1 MKFVGKSDPR
11 ISVVKSPPSAMP
23 VPRSFAYKFVPIVLF
38 VGISITI
45 ESVCAIVV
53 VGVSLTQIKFLS
65 PQRVTKDW
73 TDKVVNLVPYTYKYK
88 GWWILKLPEISV
100 SKLISTL

>member
-1 MKFVGKSDPR
+1 MKFVAKSDPM
-11 ISVVKSPPSAMP
+11 ISVVKSPPSATP
-23 VPRSFAYKFVPIVLF
+23 VPRSFAYKFVPIELL

-65 PQRVTKDW
+65 PQSVTKDW
-73 TDKVVNLVPYTYKYK
+73 TDKVVNFVP
-88 GWWILKLPEISV
+88 
-100 SKLISTL
+100 